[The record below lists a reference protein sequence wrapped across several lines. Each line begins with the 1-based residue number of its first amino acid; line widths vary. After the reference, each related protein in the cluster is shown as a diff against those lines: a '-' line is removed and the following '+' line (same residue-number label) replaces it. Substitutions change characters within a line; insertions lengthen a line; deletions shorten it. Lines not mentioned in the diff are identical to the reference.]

1 MQKPNSKYH
10 GTVYQITQKIS
21 DRTSKNTRSTH
32 LLREAQ
38 RIEQAVKS
46 LGDIAATKSPTETTA
61 AHFKRVEKSSKRLRK
76 ETADAVDRIVAL
88 QGAAAQDIDNRIN
101 QRLNLT
107 QNSYAGELRATL
119 RGMDQKARLA
129 TVKDIMSRE
138 DGQGM
143 AAISQAPAVLS
154 GLTDEVSARFMDD
167 YTRMYAA
174 DLVSERDALITT
186 ASDLSILTATAD
198 KAADGF
204 SDPSRLRTIESEEQA
219 AADAENAFKEV
230 FELSE

>member
-1 MQKPNSKYH
+1 
-10 GTVYQITQKIS
+10 
-21 DRTSKNTRSTH
+21 
-32 LLREAQ
+32 
-38 RIEQAVKS
+38 
-46 LGDIAATKSPTETTA
+46 
-61 AHFKRVEKSSKRLRK
+61 
-76 ETADAVDRIVAL
+76 
-88 QGAAAQDIDNRIN
+88 
-101 QRLNLT
+101 
-107 QNSYAGELRATL
+107 
-119 RGMDQKARLA
+119 
-129 TVKDIMSRE
+129 MSRE